1 MEGPFAGY
9 PRILG
14 ITWAFVA
21 HTDSRFDPQLLC
33 RYIRAYQR
41 IQPLTIGELWAIA
54 ITLRIVL
61 VENLRRAADR
71 MVGGSIARQQA
82 DEAADRLIGG
92 EEGAT
97 EPVAAVLQPF
107 ARAPLHA
114 AFAVQLV
121 QRLRDQDPRVASAL
135 TWLEERLAA
144 QGTTTDAIVRDE
156 LQRQSASNVTVR
168 NVITSMRLISA
179 VDWTEL
185 VESISLVDALLAGES
200 DFAQMAFST
209 RDQYRRAI
217 EEIARGSAHDELDV
231 ARRAVAAAKAPD
243 EAGAPGQALDARRRD
258 PGYFLIGRGR
268 RHFEA
273 ALGFRPTL
281 KGRLGRIRAALGIRL
296 YIAAIATVALVVLT
310 LPLLMLRDDGVGPF
324 HLIIL
329 ALLGL
334 VPATDAAVA
343 LVNRAVTVRFPPKLL
358 PSLALRDGVPSEL
371 RTMIVV
377 PTLLTSQA
385 AVAEQIEILEI
396 HHLASPDGDLSFA
409 LLSDWP
415 DADAASMEGD
425 ETLLA
430 IASEGIAALNRRHGS
445 GLAGDRFLLL
455 HRRRAW
461 NASEA
466 QWIGWERKRGK
477 LHELNRL
484 LRGATDTTFVAIGG
498 RPPAVPANVRYVIT
512 VDADTRLPRGAAR
525 RLVGKMAHPLNRP
538 RFDPASGRVVE
549 GYGVLQP
556 RVTPS
561 LPIGREGSLYQR
573 VFSSDSGLDPYA
585 AAVSDVYQ
593 DLLGEGSFAG
603 KGIYDVDAFAAALEG
618 RVPDN
623 TLLSHDLFEGNF
635 ARAGL
640 VSDIEVVEEFPARYD
655 VAASR
660 EHRWARGDWQL
671 LPWII
676 GRRRSRAGKGA
687 IPLIGL
693 WKMVD
698 NLRRTLSGPAGFAAL
713 LAGWT
718 MPPDAALLWSGF
730 IVATIALPPL
740 LPITAAIVPQRA
752 GVTAA
757 SHLRA
762 LSRDLRLALYRI
774 ALQLTFLA
782 HQACLMGDAIGRT
795 LARLYLTRRR
805 LLEWVPAAQAKS
817 APRLDLVGYCH
828 RMSGGLVLAL
838 AALGVAAT
846 AGEAI
851 WLAAPFVVLWL
862 AAPAVARWTSLS
874 PVAAG
879 RLPVAP
885 GDARSLRLIARR
897 T

>member
-1 MEGPFAGY
+1 MATPRGNQPSQSALMQHGHKRGLRRTGPRHLGRQGSDPRGNTALIEALRRIFGKRSQSPLWDSQEIIRAEIFGSERFEQHAESLAVAQKISPRPKRGRSLRRRLHDNDRTLLRAYETIAASIDLGRPITPAAEWLVDNYHIVEDQIREIRDDLPPGYYRQLPKLVEGPFAGY

-33 RYIRAYQR
+33 RYIRAFQR

-71 MVGGSIARQQA
+71 MVGGSIARQRA
-82 DEAADRLIGG
+82 DQAADRLIGG
-92 EEGAT
+92 EEGAA

-268 RHFEA
+268 RRFEA

-396 HHLASPDGDLSFA
+396 HHLASPDGDLTFA

-430 IASEGIAALNRRHGS
+430 IASEGIAALNRRHGP

-477 LHELNRL
+477 
-484 LRGATDTTFVAIGG
+484 
-498 RPPAVPANVRYVIT
+498 
-512 VDADTRLPRGAAR
+512 
-525 RLVGKMAHPLNRP
+525 
-538 RFDPASGRVVE
+538 
-549 GYGVLQP
+549 
-556 RVTPS
+556 
-561 LPIGREGSLYQR
+561 
-573 VFSSDSGLDPYA
+573 
-585 AAVSDVYQ
+585 
-593 DLLGEGSFAG
+593 
-603 KGIYDVDAFAAALEG
+603 
-618 RVPDN
+618 
-623 TLLSHDLFEGNF
+623 
-635 ARAGL
+635 
-640 VSDIEVVEEFPARYD
+640 
-655 VAASR
+655 
-660 EHRWARGDWQL
+660 
-671 LPWII
+671 
-676 GRRRSRAGKGA
+676 
-687 IPLIGL
+687 
-693 WKMVD
+693 
-698 NLRRTLSGPAGFAAL
+698 
-713 LAGWT
+713 
-718 MPPDAALLWSGF
+718 
-730 IVATIALPPL
+730 
-740 LPITAAIVPQRA
+740 
-752 GVTAA
+752 
-757 SHLRA
+757 
-762 LSRDLRLALYRI
+762 
-774 ALQLTFLA
+774 
-782 HQACLMGDAIGRT
+782 
-795 LARLYLTRRR
+795 
-805 LLEWVPAAQAKS
+805 
-817 APRLDLVGYCH
+817 
-828 RMSGGLVLAL
+828 
-838 AALGVAAT
+838 
-846 AGEAI
+846 
-851 WLAAPFVVLWL
+851 
-862 AAPAVARWTSLS
+862 
-874 PVAAG
+874 
-879 RLPVAP
+879 
-885 GDARSLRLIARR
+885 
-897 T
+897 